1 MRHKGD
7 LPARGREA
15 AWVGA
20 LSTASLPPSRAL
32 LRFWVKV
39 GKPGRG
45 EVRRAQDGQ
54 YRHNST
60 CTMKGTLVCNLLQGA
75 KW

>member
-1 MRHKGD
+1 MHHKVD
-7 LPARGREA
+7 LPVEAAREA

-20 LSTASLPPSRAL
+20 LSTAASLPPSRAL

-45 EVRRAQDGQ
+45 EVRRAHDGQ
-54 YRHNST
+54 YRQYMYRDGLKNTSQV
-60 CTMKGTLVCNLLQGA
+60 L
-75 KW
+75 